1 MRSVTMAMAAA
12 AALAVIGSLT
22 ADDAADARALVER
35 ALQAAGGLDRLA
47 KPRSYTFKQEL
58 TTRTKKA
65 PDGVTSTATFYYQ
78 PPKKYRME
86 EDGRFNGKPVSYVEV
101 INGNRGWG
109 KRDGVV
115 RPLAPRD
122 VAHPL
127 EVQQG
132 FGYKFILVL
141 RDSSSPPTWLGRS
154 TIGDRPVVGIKITR
168 RVVQALEERRLFF
181 DPVTNLLARSELR
194 TKLSTGGEMA
204 TEQTWDDWKMIDGVA
219 VPHKVT
225 HVVKD
230 SAGTTFERTYRD
242 FKFVDNLDP
251 HLFDQP

>member
-1 MRSVTMAMAAA
+1 MRVTTWVAATAAA
-12 AALAVIGSLT
+12 VAFAGTLT
-22 ADDAADARALVER
+22 GDDAADARSLVNEALK
-35 ALQAAGGLDRLA
+35 AAGGADRLA
-47 KPRSYTFKQEL
+47 KARAYTFRQDL
-58 TTRTKKA
+58 TTRSKKA
-65 PDGVTSTATFYYQ
+65 PDGVSSAATFYFQ
-78 PPKKYRME
+78 PPKKFRME
-86 EDGRFNGKPVSYVEV
+86 EEGQVNGKPVTYVEV

-115 RPLAPRD
+115 RALTTQA

-141 RDSSSPPTWLGRS
+141 RDAGTLTWLGPS
-154 TIGDRPVVGIKITR
+154 TAGDRPVVGIKVTR
-168 RVVQALEERRLFF
+168 RVGQGTEERRLFF
-181 DPVTNLLARSELR
+181 DPTTHLLVRSEFR
-194 TKLSTGGEMA
+194 AKLSTGGEMA
-204 TEQTWDDWKMIDGVA
+204 TEQTWDDWKAIDGIA

-230 SAGTTFERTYRD
+230 SAGSTFERTYHD
-242 FKFVDNLDP
+242 FRFLDAVDP